1 MQLTDP
7 DDWHNWGSPIGRS
20 LKHNW
25 TDGEDLPMDNLYN
38 RTARRRR
45 RGQQGFTL
53 IELLVVIAVL
63 AILAGIV
70 IFNVVGVAN
79 KGSNASACTDQ
90 KSVQTAIDTAL
101 NDGLTFAAGDMTTSG
116 AWPKLVPQYLHTG
129 PPGAPGVTA
138 TQYGTQ
144 TPAWTLTTTGTNNG
158 WTVTNGINGC

>member
-1 MQLTDP
+1 
-7 DDWHNWGSPIGRS
+7 
-20 LKHNW
+20 
-25 TDGEDLPMDNLYN
+25 MDNLYN

-101 NDGLTFAAGDMTTSG
+101 NDGVSPPWTSGGMTTAEWS
-116 AWPKLVPQYLHTG
+116 ALVPAYIHTG

-144 TPAWTLTTTGTNNG
+144 TPAWTLTSTGTNNG